1 MQTPRS
7 EQPKKMHRAGRAG
20 QAQEQLLGPWGHPH
34 GQGTAGRRS
43 GKGRKVPKH
52 QGEHSKAVRAL
63 SAEDQLASITDFI

>member
-7 EQPKKMHRAGRAG
+7 EQPKKIHRASRAG
-20 QAQEQLLGPWGHPH
+20 QVQEQLLGPWGHPPMAR
-34 GQGTAGRRS
+34 GLQGEV
-43 GKGRKVPKH
+43 GKKVPDH

>member
-7 EQPKKMHRAGRAG
+7 EQPKKMHRAGGAG
-20 QAQEQLLGPWGHPH
+20 KVQEQLLGLRGHPH
-34 GQGTAGRRS
+34 GQGSAGGS
-43 GKGRKVPKH
+43 EEERKVPEY